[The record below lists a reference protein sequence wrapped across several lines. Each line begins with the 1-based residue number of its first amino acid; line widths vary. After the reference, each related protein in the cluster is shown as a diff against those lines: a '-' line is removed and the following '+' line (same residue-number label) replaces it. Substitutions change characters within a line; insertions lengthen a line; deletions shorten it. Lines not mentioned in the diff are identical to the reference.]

1 MVIGDYLRSMIIIWW
16 LFESDYLELFDSDYL
31 ELFDSDYLI
40 SIWIIWLVYELFDNY
55 LKWIIW

>member
-16 LFESDYLELFDSDYL
+16 LFESDYL